1 MEGSVETL
9 IEELYKLHQLMGEP
23 ELNRKRRNQN
33 LEKNIESGED
43 KKKRTVTKKIS
54 KRFKPP

>member
-1 MEGSVETL
+1 
-9 IEELYKLHQLMGEP
+9 MGEP